1 MAQRPT
7 YDRDFKLLVTAQF
20 LAQGADGIAQ
30 AAFADILVLEPTS
43 QGTPGRI
50 LALFAITL
58 IPYSIIAPF
67 LGVFVDRWDR
77 RKLLAWTNA
86 IRAVLLLTI
95 FLWSRALPGDGAL
108 FVAVLVLQGLGR
120 LFLATKGAVLPV
132 VLHEHH
138 LIKGNAL
145 SGAGGTLSAV
155 TGGGIGLA
163 IVGFLGANGT
173 LTIAGLLYVIPIFAA
188 LRIGTNMSHP
198 HARSRNFVDAVRDL
212 TWSLFEGV
220 REIARRPRAR
230 LPLLAIFVLRS
241 FGIFIAVL
249 IILLIKREFIDQD
262 DHFGK
267 IGLSGLALGFA
278 GLGALV
284 AAISASRVGAR
295 IGTGGLMVLGYLS
308 VASSLL
314 LFGRPD
320 QLWELFALA
329 GLSGAGGFYCK
340 VGVDAQ
346 VQAALPD
353 EYRGRAFSLYDI
365 LYNLAS
371 VVGGSF
377 VVILA
382 DSTIGTML
390 TGGGIAALF
399 LAAVVAYEARR
410 IDIFSPAPV

>member
-1 MAQRPT
+1 M
-7 YDRDFKLLVTAQF
+7 TAQF

-138 LIKGNAL
+138 LIKGNAF

-173 LTIAGLLYVIPIFAA
+173 LTIAGLLYVIP
-188 LRIGTNMSHP
+188 
-198 HARSRNFVDAVRDL
+198 
-212 TWSLFEGV
+212 
-220 REIARRPRAR
+220 
-230 LPLLAIFVLRS
+230 
-241 FGIFIAVL
+241 
-249 IILLIKREFIDQD
+249 
-262 DHFGK
+262 
-267 IGLSGLALGFA
+267 
-278 GLGALV
+278 
-284 AAISASRVGAR
+284 
-295 IGTGGLMVLGYLS
+295 
-308 VASSLL
+308 
-314 LFGRPD
+314 
-320 QLWELFALA
+320 
-329 GLSGAGGFYCK
+329 
-340 VGVDAQ
+340 
-346 VQAALPD
+346 
-353 EYRGRAFSLYDI
+353 
-365 LYNLAS
+365 
-371 VVGGSF
+371 
-377 VVILA
+377 
-382 DSTIGTML
+382 
-390 TGGGIAALF
+390 
-399 LAAVVAYEARR
+399 
-410 IDIFSPAPV
+410 